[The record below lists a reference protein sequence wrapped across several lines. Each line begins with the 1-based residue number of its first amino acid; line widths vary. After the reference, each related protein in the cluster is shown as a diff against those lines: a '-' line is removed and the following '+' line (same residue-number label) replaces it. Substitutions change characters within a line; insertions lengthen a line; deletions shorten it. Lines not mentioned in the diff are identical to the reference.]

1 MSSIIVD
8 VISIKLTNF
17 LNLKRTF
24 QIMQIYISLE
34 KSQATDGFKNCS
46 DISNRLTF
54 AYINAIDEVQTS
66 KSIIFNI
73 YSVIYFL

>member
-1 MSSIIVD
+1 
-8 VISIKLTNF
+8 
-17 LNLKRTF
+17 
-24 QIMQIYISLE
+24 MQIYISLE